1 MRLLVHRKDN
11 PPVFKAGDLA
21 SSREDIA
28 MIHTMPTVDK
38 RPLLLH
44 AETAADLMVPN
55 PISLR
60 ADANVRE
67 ALVLLTDKGFSAAP
81 VIDEAGRPIGV
92 LSRGDLLVHDRE
104 KVDYLAPGP
113 TYFYEQDLRTRKGQP
128 RSGFQVENVDQTT
141 VRDLMTPAVFAVSPD
156 TRAPKVIKEMLA
168 LHVHR
173 LFVVDEEGILIGVVT
188 AMDVMRQL
196 S

>member
-1 MRLLVHRKDN
+1 MLHTR
-11 PPVFKAGDLA
+11 PAQAA
-21 SSREDIA
+21 S
-28 MIHTMPTVDK
+28 
-38 RPLLLH
+38 PLQLR

-104 KVDYLAPGP
+104 KVDFLPPGG
-113 TYFYEQDLRTRKGQP
+113 TYFYEQDLHTRKGQP
-128 RSGFQVENVDQTT
+128 VEGFQVENVDQTR
-141 VRDLMTPAVFAVSPD
+141 VRDLMTPAIFSVDPKTPA
-156 TRAPKVIKEMLA
+156 AKVIRDMLA

-173 LFVVDEEGILIGVVT
+173 LFVVDEAGILIGVVT
-188 AMDVMRQL
+188 AMDVLRQL
-196 S
+196 RP

>member
-1 MRLLVHRKDN
+1 ML
-11 PPVFKAGDLA
+11 
-21 SSREDIA
+21 
-28 MIHTMPTVDK
+28 HTMPAK
-38 RPLLLH
+38 APSLLKLH

-81 VIDEAGRPIGV
+81 VIDEAGRPVGV

-104 KVDYLAPGP
+104 KVDYLPPGAS
-113 TYFYEQDLRTRKGQP
+113 YFYEQDLHTRKGGP
-128 RSGFQVENVDQTT
+128 VEGFQVENVDQTL
-141 VRDLMTPAVFAVSPD
+141 VRDLMTPAIFSVTPD
-156 TRAPKVIKEMLA
+156 TAAAKVISDMLA

-173 LFVVDEEGILIGVVT
+173 LFVVESGILVGVVT
-188 AMDVMRQL
+188 AMDILRHL
-196 S
+196 R